1 LYLKSIDENKDFKI
15 YSALINLKNPEENT
29 EAALTTRRKPESPK
43 DGYIAY
49 RQNKKVDDKWVLD
62 KSIVNEYVVFDPQQI
77 HILGNKQDIEGFKNF
92 VSTQPTQ
99 APLVREV
106 SDESGKK
113 FPGLLKDQRGV
124 TQVLDFETNK
134 PMLAP
139 QVYDE
144 SKFVSGNV
152 YNLTTEAIKEIAQE
166 NPGKLFVFDDY
177 FPTTT
182 GATKTTGSDYTRQAW
197 IPAKAMGVAFGIP
210 TLSLGVSTSLPVTD
224 QNYDQ
229 LKAQIDQVLDGL
241 LEKKRQGV
249 EIVFPSRGLGQS
261 LIGFAT
267 EPTQNV
273 YVGNAPAPSL
283 FVYLSKRLLQDF
295 GYNNPTLSNLTTKTA
310 GVTETLGRET
320 GIAFVQDYYKTV
332 KAQTVTDADIKE
344 FIKKCKGLS

>member
-1 LYLKSIDENKDFKI
+1 
-15 YSALINLKNPEENT
+15 
-29 EAALTTRRKPESPK
+29 
-43 DGYIAY
+43 
-49 RQNKKVDDKWVLD
+49 
-62 KSIVNEYVVFDPQQI
+62 
-77 HILGNKQDIEGFKNF
+77 
-92 VSTQPTQ
+92 
-99 APLVREV
+99 
-106 SDESGKK
+106 
-113 FPGLLKDQRGV
+113 
-124 TQVLDFETNK
+124 
-134 PMLAP
+134 MLAP

-261 LIGFAT
+261 LIGFAI

-295 GYNNPTLSNLTTKTA
+295 GYNNPTLNTLEADVA